1 MAESITGLYPYD
13 PSGSSPQNRV
23 TKEIHS
29 VQFHGNRAFIIPHAA
44 PFFARNV
51 RVYNANTNENYKEGV
66 DYLLGHI
73 FYEAMEAIG
82 QPIYG
87 SILFINE
94 GMNPLV
100 GVDYNTIGGKWGH
113 SDKRLSE
120 ELANQSLNPEQ
131 RTWGMIED
139 LPDSFVPIR
148 HEDSLLSI
156 KGFSDFM
163 TTMDQ
168 LVEAVRSTAEGN
180 TKTFKDIWEKLANL
194 KPEDVGLGN
203 VPNFP
208 VANDTQATE
217 GTSDA
222 VFMTAYR
229 TAMLID
235 ALVGRRL
242 TEHEQ
247 NERNPHHTTKVLVD
261 LGDVANYA
269 PATKEIAEK
278 GESDAHYMTPLMTL
292 YLLRKQGHFDQLED
306 VLNRLTKHEN
316 DRDNPH
322 RLTPAKIGTLTTE
335 EIKDLIEKHIA
346 GDTERFAGKTEA
358 EWLKRIPDMDEINRR
373 FTDLKAEMGDL
384 DNFGGIVSPDMTFPE
399 DPKTV
404 TGVYRLGEGY
414 YITRKDNSV
423 EVSPNASIPADVLVG
438 AVSFNNGDNK
448 NIYVVKNNILSS
460 YGPDPIPVPTR
471 FTDPS
476 KTQTGIISVFETNTK
491 FFVITGDNILYRY
504 DNAALKANPGVEP
517 EMTLEN
523 VVGGHYIQDTL
534 TRYAIIRSND
544 IEVYEETGARVATA
558 TLGNYSNVK
567 VHAVFGYENNIVINV
582 DVDSVGMMGHYLIE
596 GEAINNKATFISN
609 HPKRTI
615 VLNKDVVVAVSPEF
629 SAPKFIAITQGALSE
644 PYLYVDDHFRNIEY
658 LALGKDSM
666 VIFDSK
672 QGVHVLSETPFPI
685 TPTK

>member
-44 PFFARNV
+44 PFFARNT

-94 GMNPLV
+94 GINSLV
-100 GVDYNTIGGKWGH
+100 GIDYNTLGGKWGH
-113 SDKRLSE
+113 SDVRLAE

-131 RTWGMIED
+131 RSWGMIED

-148 HEDSLLSI
+148 HEDSLLNI
-156 KGFSDFM
+156 KGFNDLM
-163 TTMDQ
+163 TTMDA

-180 TKTFKDIWEKLANL
+180 TKTFKDIWERINSL
-194 KPEDVGLGN
+194 KPSDIGLGN
-203 VPNFP
+203 VANYP

-217 GTSDA
+217 GTDDA

-247 NERNPHHTTKVLVD
+247 NEKNPHHTNKAAVE
-261 LGDVANYA
+261 LGDVENYP

-306 VLNRLTKHEN
+306 VLARLTKHEN

-322 RLTPAKIGTLTTE
+322 RLTPGKIGTLTTE

-346 GDTERFAGKTEA
+346 GDTERFAGKTEL
-358 EWLKRIPDMDEINRR
+358 EWLNRIPNMEEINKR
-373 FTDLKAEMGDL
+373 FSELKEDIGDI
-384 DNFGGIVSPDMTFPE
+384 DNFGEVIVPDMTFPE
-399 DPKTV
+399 DPKSV
-404 TGVYRLGEGY
+404 TGIYRLGDGY
-414 YITRKDNSV
+414 YLTRKNGSV
-423 EVSPNASIPADVLVG
+423 NVSPNLSVPADVLVG

-448 NIYVVKNNILSS
+448 NIYVVKNNTLSS
-460 YGPDPIPVPTR
+460 YGPDPVAVPTR

-476 KTQTGIISVFETNTK
+476 KTPSGILSVFETSTK
-491 FFVITGDNILYRY
+491 FFVITGDKILYRY
-504 DNAALKANPGVEP
+504 DSKALKDNPGVDP
-517 EMTLEN
+517 EMSLEN
-523 VVGGHYIQDTL
+523 VVGGNYLQNTT
-534 TRYAIIRSND
+534 TRFVIIRGND
-544 IEVYEETGARVATA
+544 IEVYEEGGVRVANA
-558 TLGNYSNVK
+558 ALGNYGNIK
-567 VHAVFGYENNIVINV
+567 VYAIFGYENNIVVNM
-582 DVDSVGMMGHYLIE
+582 DVDSVGRMGHYTIE
-596 GEAINNKATFISN
+596 GNTLSNKAAYNSN
-609 HPKRTI
+609 NPKRTI
-615 VLNKDVVVAVSPEF
+615 VLNRDVVVAVSPEF
-629 SAPKFIAITQGALSE
+629 SAPRITALTPGALSE
-644 PYLYVDDHFRNIEY
+644 PYLYIDDHFRNIEY

-666 VIFDSK
+666 VLYDSR

-685 TPTK
+685 TPTY